1 MSMIFPFSCQWILS
15 FDKNENH
22 KDFFLI
28 YHAYIF
34 FISADNKMKFQFKH
48 IKQERKSTF
57 KAANCTTVHAVMH
70 SVLNATFAANCI
82 EIFFTSK
89 IMGTMRKKM

>member
-1 MSMIFPFSCQWILS
+1 
-15 FDKNENH
+15 
-22 KDFFLI
+22 
-28 YHAYIF
+28 
-34 FISADNKMKFQFKH
+34 MKFQFKH

-82 EIFFTSK
+82 EIFFYEQNHGYNAQEDVVN
-89 IMGTMRKKM
+89 IINRLN